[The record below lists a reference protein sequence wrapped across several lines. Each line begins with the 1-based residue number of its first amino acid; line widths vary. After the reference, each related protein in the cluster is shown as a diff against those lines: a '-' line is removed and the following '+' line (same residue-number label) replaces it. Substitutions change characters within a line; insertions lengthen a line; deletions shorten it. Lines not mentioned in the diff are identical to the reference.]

1 MMFRRMIC
9 AMILIMMTV
18 FAAAAEG
25 NRVECFY
32 TKRMLPEL
40 SNTLQ
45 ATDDQPD
52 TDCAF
57 PESVSAAAGQ
67 EGTAVHSAEDSTT
80 ENGNTEDTASYVTNS
95 ASDKCTEVITD
106 ADASE
111 VIHAED
117 GPETA
122 ATGSIDHVEAVEEQ
136 VSADEAKAVKEKI
149 SAQEAEEQPQYANS
163 TKEKEHEHVWKTETV
178 FHEAVTHT
186 VHHEEITEQRWV
198 SVPVTVTT
206 YVCDVC
212 GKVSD
217 SQNEAY
223 AHEDAT
229 YQKAMETGDFSS
241 VHTGHTIVTGT
252 IDNGYYETVMVAE
265 AWDETVTESPSWE
278 EKHTYCGVCGA
289 EG

>member
-18 FAAAAEG
+18 FAAATEG

-32 TKRMLPEL
+32 RKRLQPDL
-40 SNTLQ
+40 SNTLLV
-45 ATDDQPD
+45 TDDQQD
-52 TDCAF
+52 TDCAL
-57 PESVSAAAGQ
+57 PEPVSDASCQ
-67 EGTAVHSAEDSTT
+67 KETAVQYAEDSTT
-80 ENGNTEDTASYVTNS
+80 ETGNTGDTVSCVTES
-95 ASDKCTEVITD
+95 TSDKSTEVITE
-106 ADASE
+106 ADAFD
-111 VIHAED
+111 VIHAET

-122 ATGSIDHVEAVEEQ
+122 VAETVDQEEAVEEQ
-136 VSADEAKAVKEKI
+136 IPVDEKDPVTEQVSTPK
-149 SAQEAEEQPQYANS
+149 AEEQSQIFEPA
-163 TKEKEHEHVWKTETV
+163 KEKEHEHVWKTETV

-217 SQNEAY
+217 SQAEAY

-252 IDNGYYETVMVAE
+252 VDNGYYETVTVAE
-265 AWDETVTESPSWE
+265 AWDETVADSPSWE
-278 EKHTYCGVCGA
+278 EKRTYCEVCGA

>member
-25 NRVECFY
+25 NRVECLY
-32 TKRMLPEL
+32 RKRLQPDL
-40 SNTLQ
+40 GNTLQ
-45 ATDDQPD
+45 VTDAQPD
-52 TDCAF
+52 TDSAL
-57 PESVSAAAGQ
+57 PEPVSVAAGQ
-67 EGTAVHSAEDSTT
+67 EGTAVHSAIDSTT
-80 ENGNTEDTASYVTNS
+80 ETGNTGDTASYVTDS
-95 ASDKCTEVITD
+95 AVERCTVIFTD
-106 ADASE
+106 SDASE
-111 VIHAED
+111 VIHAET

-122 ATGSIDHVEAVEEQ
+122 VAETVDQDEAVEEQ
-136 VSADEAKAVKEKI
+136 IPAAETDPVTEQVSTPKAEKQSQI
-149 SAQEAEEQPQYANS
+149 FEPA
-163 TKEKEHEHVWKTETV
+163 KEKEHEHVWKTEAV
-178 FHEAVTHT
+178 FHEAVMHT

-217 SQNEAY
+217 SQTEAY

-229 YQKAMETGDFSS
+229 YKKAMETGDFSS
-241 VHTGHTIVTGT
+241 VHTGHTTVTGT
-252 IDNGYYETVMVAE
+252 IDNGYYETVTVAE
-265 AWDETVTESPSWE
+265 AWDETVTDSPSWE
-278 EKHTYCGVCGA
+278 EKHTYCEVCGA